1 MCRRRCAGDITRQLR
16 RMHRNIAHE
25 RKKPVAVHPPVVLSK
40 LEKSML
46 RPSNRGG
53 VPVFSRPTGKFN
65 SLNRAANA
73 VADGQ
78 PTRPPVLCLS
88 PMWMTPAKKVP
99 TQKCHRSGVKCRSL
113 GRGKHRVFA
122 RHEQAGHQ
130 WNVVKINRLSAA
142 VKRRRTAALYKM
154 RSLWVRVARTAG
166 AATGV

>member
-1 MCRRRCAGDITRQLR
+1 MKSGADDIMCRRRCAGDITRQLR
-16 RMHRNIAHE
+16 RMHRNIAMNE
-25 RKKPVAVHPPVVLSK
+25 KTGCGSSPGCASK

-99 TQKCHRSGVKCRSL
+99 TQ
-113 GRGKHRVFA
+113 
-122 RHEQAGHQ
+122 
-130 WNVVKINRLSAA
+130 SA
-142 VKRRRTAALYKM
+142 TE
-154 RSLWVRVARTAG
+154 VA
-166 AATGV
+166 